1 MNSQI
6 SFHRR
11 TALASLLMALS
22 ASTVLAQVNSVRVK
36 GHFDIRATGVV
47 EGGMLKGTA
56 TGAGTASQIGPFT
69 ITENAT
75 VDLATGLARGT
86 FQLVAANGDVINGSF
101 VGRALPEDIP
111 KGSHYIGL
119 LTITSGTGRFQG
131 ATGGLTVDRLFDD
144 TNLPVFSLGYSSFA
158 GTINIPA
165 STVN

>member
-1 MNSQI
+1 MGI
-6 SFHRR
+6 SAFVQRR
-11 TALASLLMALS
+11 KTLASIRHQHAVVIS
-22 ASTVLAQVNSVRVK
+22 AQSRNRDHIVSLTPVSNEKPTL
-36 GHFDIRATGVV
+36 
-47 EGGMLKGTA
+47 
-56 TGAGTASQIGPFT
+56 
-69 ITENAT
+69 
-75 VDLATGLARGT
+75 DLATGLAKGT
-86 FQLVAANGDVINGSF
+86 LQLVAANGDVINGSF

-144 TNLPVFSLGYSSFA
+144 TNLPVFSLGYSSFT

>member
-11 TALASLLMALS
+11 PALVVLLLVVS
-22 ASTVLAQVNSVRVK
+22 ASTVLAQVNVRVK
-36 GHFDIRATGVV
+36 GHFDIRTTGVV
-47 EGGMLKGTA
+47 EGGMLKATG

-69 ITENAT
+69 YTEKAT
-75 VDLATGLARGT
+75 VDLATGLANGV

-119 LTITSGTGRFQG
+119 LTITSGTGRYQG

-144 TNLPVFSLGYSSFA
+144 TNIPAFDLGYSSFA